1 MICDNNN
8 IHFPRLK
15 SNFIGHNNTNVHI
28 IFVPRKLSK
37 DTRLLFTMG
46 HGRLRM
52 RQMDVNFF
60 DAEHFNSEHNNGVN

>member
-1 MICDNNN
+1 MSIL
-8 IHFPRLK
+8 F
-15 SNFIGHNNTNVHI
+15 
-28 IFVPRKLSK
+28 FVPRKLSK

-52 RQMDVNFF
+52 RQMGVNVF